1 MLEKE
6 LRVACAALL
15 VSVALMGVEGV
26 TTAAAAPAE
35 PGPWKT
41 TASLGL
47 NLTQG
52 SFSNNWRG
60 GDKGNFAWVLGIDAR
75 ALRQMSSKFNWSNS
89 LQLAYGQTAQQVID
103 PDDPSRKVWDSPDK
117 SSDLILFES
126 VGRFTLDGAVDPFVS
141 LRLDSQFLDQTSPL
155 GTLHLNPIKLTE
167 TAGVARVL
175 VDADTT
181 LIITRLGAG
190 VRQTLASY
198 FTGNGT
204 ETDRVSTNDGGLD
217 WTTDATAGLLNKRVL
232 YRGKLQV
239 FLPVFFS
246 NSSKLEDFDTSASAV
261 DAAWEPVGDYWKSP
275 DVNFQNSFITSISK
289 MVNVNLNLQFVY
301 DKFDAGTNVGNA
313 ALAGDRAALL
323 GGVRRAGQ
331 FRQNL
336 AIGLTYKLF

>member
-1 MLEKE
+1 MVRRLMLAG
-6 LRVACAALL
+6 LTLLGLGAGLTGSGVLSAARGA
-15 VSVALMGVEGV
+15 S
-26 TTAAAAPAE
+26 PE

-60 GDKGNFAWVLGIDAR
+60 GDRGNFAWVAGLDAR
-75 ALRQMSSKFNWSNS
+75 ALRQLSARFNWSNS
-89 LQLAYGQTAQQVID
+89 LQLTYGQTAQQIPD

-117 SSDLILFES
+117 SSDLVLFES
-126 VGRFTLDGAVDPFVS
+126 VGRFTLGSAVDPFVAF
-141 LRLDSQFLDQTSPL
+141 RLDSQFVDQSSPI
-155 GTLHLNPIKLTE
+155 GNLHLNPLKLTE

-175 VDADTT
+175 VDSDTT
-181 LIITRLGAG
+181 LIVTRLGAG
-190 VRQTLASY
+190 VRQTLSRY
-198 FTGNGT
+198 FTGTGT
-204 ETDRVSTNDGGLD
+204 ETDNVSTNDGGLD
-217 WTTDATAGLLNKRVL
+217 WTTDATAGVLNKRVL

-246 NSSKLEDFDTSASAV
+246 NSSKLEDFDAGAATAAPGWEAV
-261 DAAWEPVGDYWKSP
+261 GGYWKSP

-289 MVNVNLNLQFVY
+289 LVNVNLNLQFVY
-301 DKFDAGTNVGNA
+301 DKFDAGTNVGSPTVA
-313 ALAGDRAALL
+313 ADRAALL
-323 GGVRRAGQ
+323 SGVRRAGQ